1 MEVFRRLRLRA
12 MLGCALIVSA
22 GLWPD
27 NAHAAR
33 KPLSEL
39 DAAYERGLKARDVP
53 AVVKAARALERAL
66 VDHPVHA
73 GLILNRAGMLYLRV
87 GRARDARSAFER
99 AVGFDPKLATAH
111 CGLGRVALELEGD
124 PGGALPHLE
133 AALRADST
141 YTWTHTYLARALAQI
156 GSRRL
161 RAGAV
166 DSARSAYERALEFDP
181 EQAAAHRGLGR
192 LTLELE
198 GDPGGAL
205 PHLEAALRVDST
217 RAETHYLLARVYQET
232 GRPGA
237 RRAADRALE
246 FDPRYGPAHLLLARA
261 HREDRDLQSAMV
273 YFEKYLELKPADQTE
288 ALAFAN
294 ELLEEE
300 RFEDVETLTSLMTD
314 DLALPL
320 LAQALM
326 ARGNYEGALRA
337 FKIYVESLDP
347 EEQALYRDVSL
358 VGLPHEIE
366 AYRNTPPEKRAAF
379 LQRFWLRRD
388 PFKASRGAMR
398 RAEHHRRVWY
408 ARTTYG
414 TLKWPW
420 DRRGEVYIRYGE
432 PDYRSSS
439 TEPNPNVPPAVERVQ
454 DNMAYQ
460 LYGSQGPGIS
470 YVGPVFPIRTDLGSF
485 LEPSEDIR
493 RDLQTAVIEELDLA
507 VFAPDQ
513 GDPGAGGNPA
523 AAPRELVDLEDS
535 PIQAGI
541 DLDPEF
547 AIGLSGWK
555 PVTTGHNW
563 ASVPWEVWVY
573 AGVGKGLEV
582 AFTDEQNSG
591 VYDYAPV
598 PGVSSQDLKNLDK
611 DPHVGQMAYLR
622 LMQRLTELAPSTRV
636 ASVSREE
643 PEYFSVAGF
652 ESLDFSYD
660 VVTFRGNN
668 AGTEIQVNVG
678 IPIEH
683 VALPGDTDD
692 NVMVNR
698 RVALLDGRY
707 TKVLALQQDLA
718 VPVSGRRRDRALL
731 DRVDLL
737 DVLPGD
743 YELAVQVQRHNTK
756 RLQAYSQKLSVEDYS
771 GEGLKLSDLFV
782 ARQVTAAMPGSDP
795 KFVRGKWS
803 ITPLPSH
810 VFNAGQHVFVFFE
823 IYNLEQDEFGAT
835 RYEVTYEVYSTDES
849 GTSLSRLR
857 TRVLGRSES
866 AVTVR
871 YVQTGTDASVADY
884 VALDIGEAAAGRRR
898 VRMTVKDMN
907 SGQQATKEGLFWVR
921 EAAQ

>member
-1 MEVFRRLRLRA
+1 MEDRRWLRVRPL
-12 MLGCALIVSA
+12 LGCALIVA
-22 GLWPD
+22 ALWPFI
-27 NAHAAR
+27 ASAAG

-39 DAAYERGLKARDVP
+39 DAAYTRGLKARDVP
-53 AVVKAARALERAL
+53 AVVAAAKALERAL
-66 VDHPVHA
+66 VDHPDHA
-73 GLILNRAGMLYLRV
+73 GLVLNRVGMLYLRV
-87 GRARDARSAFER
+87 GRAGAARSAFER
-99 AVGFDPKLATAH
+99 AVEFDPKLATAH

-141 YTWTHTYLARALAQI
+141 YTWTHTYLARALAQV
-156 GSRRL
+156 GRRRL
-161 RAGAV
+161 QAGAA
-166 DSARSAYERALEFDP
+166 DSARAAFERAVKFNP
-181 EQAAAHRGLGR
+181 TMAMAHSGLGR
-192 LTLELE
+192 LTLEQE
-198 GDPGGAL
+198 SDPEGAL
-205 PHLEAALRVDST
+205 PHLEAALRADST
-217 RAETHYLLARVYQET
+217 HAETHYLLARVYQET

-237 RRAADRALE
+237 RQSADRALQYNAR
-246 FDPRYGPAHLLLARA
+246 FAPAHLLLAES
-261 HREDRDLQSAMV
+261 HRKEGDLHGAMV
-273 YFEKYLELKPADQTE
+273 YFEKYLELKPADQE
-288 ALAFAN
+288 GALSFAK
-294 ELLEEE
+294 ELLENGKFKE
-300 RFEDVETLTSLMTD
+300 VETLTSLMSE

-326 ARGNYEGALRA
+326 ARGDYEGALRA
-337 FKIYVESLDP
+337 FKVYIEGLEP

-366 AYRNTPPEKRAAF
+366 AWRNTPPEKRAAF
-379 LQRFWLRRD
+379 LQRFWLRHD

-408 ARTTYG
+408 ARTNYG

-420 DRRGEVYIRYGE
+420 DRRGEVYIRYGV

-439 TEPNPNVPPAVERVQ
+439 IQPNPKVPPAVERVQ

-460 LYGSQGPGIS
+460 LYGAQGLGIS
-470 YVGPVFPIRTDLGSF
+470 FVGPVFPIRTDLGSF

-493 RDLQTAVIEELDLA
+493 RDLQSAVIEELDLA
-507 VFAPDQ
+507 VFSPDED
-513 GDPGAGGNPA
+513 DPGTEGNPA
-523 AAPRELVDLEDS
+523 GSPQQLIDLEES

-555 PVTTGHNW
+555 PVTTGHSW

-598 PGVSSQDLKNLDK
+598 PGVNSQDLKNLDK
-611 DPHVGQMAYLR
+611 DPHVGQMGYVR
-622 LMQRLTELAPSTRV
+622 LMQRLTELSPATRV

-643 PEYFSVAGF
+643 PEYYSVTGF
-652 ESLDFSYD
+652 EALDFSYD
-660 VVTFRGNN
+660 VVTFRGKNG
-668 AGTEIQVNVG
+668 GTEIQVNVG
-678 IPIEH
+678 IPIEN
-683 VALPGDTDD
+683 VALPGETEDD
-692 NVMVNR
+692 VMVNR
-698 RVALLDGRY
+698 RVALMDARY
-707 TKVLALQQDLA
+707 TKVLALQQDLEA
-718 VPVSGRRRDRALL
+718 PVSGRRRDRALL

-737 DVLPGD
+737 DVRTGD
-743 YELAVQVQRHNTK
+743 YELALQVQRHNTK

-782 ARQVTAAMPGSDP
+782 AKQVAAAMPGSDP
-795 KFVRGKWS
+795 KFVRGKWN

-810 VFNAGQHVFVFFE
+810 VFDVGQHVFVFFE
-823 IYNLEQDEFGAT
+823 IYNLKKDEFGTT
-835 RYEVTYEVYSTDES
+835 RYEVVYEVYSTDES
-849 GTSLSRLR
+849 GTSLSRLT

-871 YVQTGTDASVADY
+871 YEQTGTEASVSDY
-884 VALDIGEAAAGRRR
+884 VALDIGETAAGRRR

-921 EAAQ
+921 EATQ

>member
-1 MEVFRRLRLRA
+1 MKDRQWRCVRLL
-12 MLGCALIVSA
+12 LVSALIIALQWPVNAPAA
-22 GLWPD
+22 GTS
-27 NAHAAR
+27 
-33 KPLSEL
+33 LSEL
-39 DAAYERGLKARDVP
+39 DAVYARGLKARDVP
-53 AVVKAARALERAL
+53 AVVAAARALERAL
-66 VDHPVHA
+66 VDHPDHA
-73 GLILNRAGMLYLRV
+73 GLVLNRVGMLYLRV
-87 GRARDARSAFER
+87 GSARAARSAFER

-111 CGLGRVALELEGD
+111 CGLGRVALELDGD
-124 PGGALPHLE
+124 PEAALPHLE
-133 AALRADST
+133 AALAADST
-141 YTWTHTYLARALAQI
+141 YTWTHTYLARALAQV
-156 GSRRL
+156 GRQRL
-161 RAGAV
+161 KDGAP
-166 DSARSAYERALEFDP
+166 DSARTAFERAVGFNPKQTTALS
-181 EQAAAHRGLGR
+181 GLGR
-192 LTLELE
+192 LALEQAS
-198 GDPGGAL
+198 DPEAAL
-205 PHLEAALRVDST
+205 PHLEAALSADST
-217 RAETHYLLARVYQET
+217 NAEAHYLLARAYQET

-237 RRAADRALE
+237 RQAADRALQ
-246 FDPRYGPAHLLLARA
+246 FNSRYAPAHLLLAES
-261 HREDRDLQSAMV
+261 HREEGDLHGAMV
-273 YFEKYLELKPADQTE
+273 YFEKYLELKPADQE
-288 ALAFAN
+288 GALAFAG
-294 ELLEEE
+294 ELLENG
-300 RFEDVETLTSLMTD
+300 RFKEVETLTSLMSD

-326 ARGNYEGALRA
+326 ARGDYEGALRG
-337 FKIYVESLDP
+337 FKVYVESLEP
-347 EEQALYRDVSL
+347 EEQALYRDISL
-358 VGLPHEIE
+358 VGLPHEVE

-379 LQRFWLRRD
+379 LQRFWLRHD

-408 ARTTYG
+408 ARTNFG

-439 TEPNPNVPPAVERVQ
+439 IQPNPKIPPAVERVQ

-460 LYGSQGPGIS
+460 LYGTQGVGIS
-470 YVGPVFPIRTDLGSF
+470 YVGPVFPVRTDLGSF

-493 RDLQTAVIEELDLA
+493 RDLQAAVIEELDLA

-513 GDPGAGGNPA
+513 AEPGADGNPA
-523 AAPRELVDLEDS
+523 ASPQQLIDLEDS
-535 PIQAGI
+535 PIEAGI

-555 PVTTGHNW
+555 PVTTGHNF

-573 AGVGKGLEV
+573 AGIGKGLEV
-582 AFTDEQNSG
+582 AFTDERNSG

-611 DPHVGQMAYLR
+611 DPHVGQMAYVR

-643 PEYFSVAGF
+643 PEYFSVSGF
-652 ESLDFSYD
+652 EALDFSYD
-660 VVTFRGNN
+660 VVTFRGKNG
-668 AGTEIQVNVG
+668 GTEIQVNVG

-692 NVMVNR
+692 DVMVNR
-698 RVALLDGRY
+698 RVALMDVRY
-707 TKVLALQQDLA
+707 TKVLALQQDLE
-718 VPVSGRRRDRALL
+718 VPVSGRRHDRALL

-743 YELAVQVQRHNTK
+743 YELALQVQRHNTK

-771 GEGLKLSDLFV
+771 GARLKLSDLFV

-795 KFVRGKWS
+795 KFVRGNWN

-823 IYNLEQDEFGAT
+823 IYNLTQDEFGAT
-835 RYEVTYEVYSTDES
+835 RYEVVYEVYSTDES
-849 GTSLSRLR
+849 GTSLSRLT

-871 YVQTGTDASVADY
+871 YEQTGTEPSVSDY
-884 VALDIGEAAAGRRR
+884 VALDIGETAAGRRR
-898 VRMTVKDMN
+898 VRMAVKDLN
-907 SGQQATKEGLFWVR
+907 SGQRATKEGRFWVR
-921 EAAQ
+921 EATR

>member
-1 MEVFRRLRLRA
+1 MEDRRWRYVRPLLV
-12 MLGCALIVSA
+12 CALIVA
-22 GLWPD
+22 GQWPG
-27 NAHAAR
+27 NAPAAGT
-33 KPLSEL
+33 PWSEL
-39 DAAYERGLKARDVP
+39 DAVYARGLKARDVP
-53 AVVKAARALERAL
+53 AVVAAAKALERAL
-66 VDHPVHA
+66 GDHPDHA
-73 GLILNRAGMLYLRV
+73 GLVLNRVGMLYLRV
-87 GRARDARSAFER
+87 GMAREARSAFER

-124 PGGALPHLE
+124 AAGALPHLEAALMADSTYTWTHAYLARALAQVGRQRLNAGVADSARTAFERAVEFDPSLAAAHSGLGRLALERESDPEGALPHLE

-141 YTWTHTYLARALAQI
+141 H
-156 GSRRL
+156 
-161 RAGAV
+161 
-166 DSARSAYERALEFDP
+166 
-181 EQAAAHRGLGR
+181 
-192 LTLELE
+192 
-198 GDPGGAL
+198 
-205 PHLEAALRVDST
+205 
-217 RAETHYLLARVYQET
+217 AETHYLLARVYQET
-232 GRPGA
+232 ERPGA
-237 RRAADRALE
+237 RQAADRALQ
-246 FDPRYGPAHLLLARA
+246 YNAGIAPAHLLLAES
-261 HREDRDLQSAMV
+261 HRKEGDLHGAMV
-273 YFEKYLELKPADQTE
+273 YFEKYLELKPVDQE
-288 ALAFAN
+288 GALAFAN
-294 ELLEEE
+294 ELLEKGKFKE
-300 RFEDVETLTSLMTD
+300 VETLTSLMSE

-326 ARGNYEGALRA
+326 ARGDYEGALGA
-337 FKIYVESLDP
+337 FKVYVESLDR
-347 EEQALYRDVSL
+347 EEQALYRDVAL

-379 LQRFWLRRD
+379 LQRFWLRHD

-408 ARTTYG
+408 ARTNYG
-414 TLKWPW
+414 ALKWPW

-432 PDYRSSS
+432 PDYHSSS
-439 TEPNPNVPPAVERVQ
+439 IQPNPKVPPAVESVQ

-460 LYGSQGPGIS
+460 LYGTRGLGIS
-470 YVGPVFPIRTDLGSF
+470 FVGPVFPIRTDLGSF

-493 RDLQTAVIEELDLA
+493 RDLQSAVIDELGLA

-513 GDPGAGGNPA
+513 ADPGAGGNPA
-523 AAPRELVDLEDS
+523 AAPQELVDLEDS

-541 DLDPEF
+541 APDPGF

-598 PGVSSQDLKNLDK
+598 PGVNSQDLKNLDK
-611 DPHVGQMAYLR
+611 DPHVGQMGYVR

-643 PEYFSVAGF
+643 PEYFSVSGF
-652 ESLDFSYD
+652 EALDFSYD
-660 VVTFRGNN
+660 VVTFRGKND
-668 AGTEIQVNVG
+668 GTEIQVNVG
-678 IPIEH
+678 IPIEN
-683 VALPGDTDD
+683 VAVPGDTDD

-698 RVALLDGRY
+698 RVALMDARY
-707 TKVLALQQDLA
+707 AKVLALQHDLE

-743 YELAVQVQRHNTK
+743 YELALQVQRHNTK

-771 GEGLKLSDLFV
+771 GGSLKLSDLFV
-782 ARQVTAAMPGSDP
+782 ARQVTAAVPGSDP
-795 KFVRGKWS
+795 KFVRGKWKIS
-803 ITPLPSH
+803 PLPSH
-810 VFNAGQHVFVFFE
+810 VFDAGQHVFVFFE
-823 IYNLEQDEFGAT
+823 IYNLTQDEFGAT
-835 RYEVTYEVYSTDES
+835 RYEVVYEVYSTDES
-849 GTSLSRLR
+849 GTSLSRLT

-871 YVQTGTDASVADY
+871 YEQTGTEASVSDY
-884 VALDIGEAAAGRRR
+884 VALDIGETAAGRRR

-907 SGQQATKEGLFWVR
+907 SGQRATKEGLFWVR
-921 EAAQ
+921 EATQ